1 MNAFAILA
9 VNTHLQ
15 DLLDE
20 AAAHRMVSVE
30 KPSLRVRIASAASK
44 AKVTLQSPADYSK
57 SILPN
62 LQDYPYRS

>member
-1 MNAFAILA
+1 MNAYAIFA
-9 VNTHLQ
+9 VNAHLQ

-20 AAAHRMVSVE
+20 AAARRMVSVE

-44 AKVTLQSPADYSK
+44 AKVTIQSPADYSK

-62 LQDYPYRS
+62 LQEYPYRS

>member
-1 MNAFAILA
+1 MNAYAILA
-9 VNTHLQ
+9 VNAHLQ

-20 AAAHRMVSVE
+20 AAANRMFSVE
-30 KPSLRVRIASAASK
+30 KPSLRVRIGSAASK

-62 LQDYPYRS
+62 LQDYPYRG